1 MTVATYADGTL
12 LQGDGSRNKGEHLV
26 RPELYVIEGGK
37 RRHIPDIRA
46 FYDQGYDPNN
56 VQVVDDAELERLPL
70 AADTEMVAPG
80 ATLQG
85 TLESFLGAGHYMTT
99 RFWFRNT
106 GSGAHLDAQTRT
118 QTITMFGG
126 FRGGVQLLYGAQ
138 DESPVGISAIHSFGV
153 DGTWIG
159 RSDRTDPWFEDYPPD
174 WADRTTSVTVAHF
187 WDPNAL
193 ADQLAK
199 AVAILKPV
207 GEIFQILGGIGASL
221 KTFT

>member
-12 LQGDGSRNKGEHLV
+12 LQGDGSRSKGEHLV
-26 RPELYVIEGGK
+26 RPELYIIEGGK
-37 RRHIPDIRA
+37 RRNIPDIRA
-46 FYDQGYDPNN
+46 FYAQGYDPNN
-56 VQVVDDAELERLPL
+56 VQVVEDAELERLPL

-99 RFWFRNT
+99 RFWLRNT

-118 QTITMFGG
+118 WTITMFGG

-138 DESPVGISAIHSFGV
+138 DESPVGSSAIHSFGV

-159 RSDRTDPWFEDYPPD
+159 RSDRTDPWFEDYLPD

-187 WDPNAL
+187 WNPNAL

-207 GEIFQILGGIGASL
+207 GEIVTILGGIGASV